1 MKINET
7 NYIAT
12 YPIYLFTTFQMPYI
26 YHQVAILA
34 YKILIKKHMYYQYTI
49 REKNNYNIVTKYV
62 DRLNNLF
69 SKGPEDQYND
79 AKLQI

>member
-1 MKINET
+1 
-7 NYIAT
+7 
-12 YPIYLFTTFQMPYI
+12 
-26 YHQVAILA
+26 
-34 YKILIKKHMYYQYTI
+34 MYYQYTI